1 MTVQLIQ
8 PAQYSLDAV
17 EARKAYAVALAAS
30 GLLPQAFRAHP
41 ENVLVAIEYGDALG
55 IAPIVAMAEI
65 NVINGTPSLSAALMA
80 SLARSAGHKVR
91 TSGDA
96 KSATCTIIRADDP
109 EFEHVFTW
117 DEAKARAAQLWG
129 KGHWTKD
136 PGTMLKWRAI
146 SEAVRFTC
154 PEVLAGIKY
163 TPEEVSDF
171 TPSPRESRN
180 PESPRPGTSLAE
192 AITET
197 VDAELVDDFDG
208 ALIPSPA
215 AAGSPAA

>member
-1 MTVQLIQ
+1 MTLAPIERTAVSVS
-8 PAQYSLDAV
+8 QYSLDEV
-17 EARKAYAVALAAS
+17 TARKEYAKALAAS

-91 TSGDA
+91 TTGDA
-96 KSATCTIIRADDP
+96 TQATCTIIRADDP
-109 EFEHVFTW
+109 DFEHTFTW
-117 DEAKARAAQLWG
+117 DERKARAANLWG
-129 KGHWTKD
+129 KGHWAKD

-154 PEVLAGIKY
+154 PEVLAGIRY
-163 TPEEVSDF
+163 TPDEVEEF
-171 TPSPRESRN
+171 SPPTQAREVRN
-180 PESPRPGTSLAE
+180 PTAPAPTASIAD
-192 AITET
+192 AIAADEP
-197 VDAELVDDFDG
+197 VEAEL
-208 ALIPSPA
+208 LPELPE
-215 AAGSPAA
+215 P